1 MRLILFFC
9 SLILLV
15 ISCQSPPPKSESR
28 LSTPPLVETAKA
40 EYRNVSSPISRAG
53 RLVPATEVKLSF
65 KSGGLISEILAK
77 EGQSVRRGQTL
88 ARLAKQEIEAQA
100 TQAKLALEQ
109 QEKDLKRL
117 QALYADT
124 VITLEQLEKAE
135 AGVESRKAQIEAIEF
150 NMNLSTIVAPTNGKI
165 LRRFAEPNELTGP
178 GSPVFLFS
186 PSRNQW
192 HLNLQLSDKEG
203 VRTAIGNRAEIKFD
217 AFPDQAFP
225 ARVIKIKPIANP
237 ITGTFEI
244 EVLLEELP
252 KGELAAGLIGN
263 ATLFPADSAAYWTVP
278 ADALVTSSDKQA
290 YVFELQGDSVLQRR
304 LKIKRYQR
312 DYLLI
317 ESGIE
322 GPIEVVTSGK
332 ESLRSG
338 QKVRLK

>member
-1 MRLILFFC
+1 MRLSLFFC
-9 SLILLV
+9 SLILFL
-15 ISCQSPPPKSESR
+15 ISCQSPPPSGKQS
-28 LSTPPLVETAKA
+28 LTLPPLVETAVA
-40 EYRNVSSPISRAG
+40 EYRSLSNPISRAG

-65 KSGGLISEILAK
+65 KSGGLIAQILAK
-77 EGQSVRRGQTL
+77 EGQSVRQGQTL
-88 ARLAKQEIEAQA
+88 ARLAKQEIQAQA

-109 QEKDLKRL
+109 QEKELKRL

-150 NMNLSTIVAPTNGKI
+150 NMNLSTIVAPANGKI
-165 LRRFAEPNELTGP
+165 LRRFAEPNELAGP

-203 VRTAIGNRAEIKFD
+203 VRTEIGNRAEIKFD
-217 AFPDQAFP
+217 AFPDQKFP

-237 ITGTFEI
+237 ITGTFEV
-244 EVLLEELP
+244 EVLLEEAP
-252 KGELAAGLIGN
+252 KTELAAGLIGN
-263 ATLFPADSAAYWTVP
+263 ATIFPGDSTAYWTVP
-278 ADALVTSSDKQA
+278 ADALVTGNDKQA

-304 LKIKRYQR
+304 LNIKRYQQ
-312 DYLLI
+312 DYLLV
-317 ESGIE
+317 ESGIDA
-322 GPIEVVTSGK
+322 PIQLVTKGK